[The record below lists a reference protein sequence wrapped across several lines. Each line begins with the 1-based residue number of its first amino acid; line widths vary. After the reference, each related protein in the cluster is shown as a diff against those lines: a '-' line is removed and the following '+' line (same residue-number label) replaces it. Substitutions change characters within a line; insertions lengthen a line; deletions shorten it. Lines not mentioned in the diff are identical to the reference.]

1 MVTSTTFPEVR
12 YKTYQQEDFSRR
24 YMWPNTA
31 LPSVT
36 TLINVATKA
45 SKNRFSVQSVGN
57 HGAHYPRTLRDWGR
71 RLEANVTMEM
81 MAKRYPELGDPA
93 VFETFMRK
101 WRYLFAYAAAGYAK
115 GHIMSHVLTFYKVR
129 NGEFF
134 LWTLKSNI
142 YCRMECLHRVL
153 NRWEIV
159 VGFCWSGHSPPLIV
173 YGHSH
178 FPTTLFPLRFVSA
191 PWLTRM
197 YSKNVHDSLIS
208 NICTPSLSLSIFTSN
223 FGL

>member
-1 MVTSTTFPEVR
+1 VGTRHYETFFKLIDWALKDKDTTAVVTSTTFPEVR

-36 TLINVATKA
+36 TLINMATKA
-45 SKNRFSVQSVGN
+45 SKNRFSVKSVEN

-142 YCRMECLHRVL
+142 YCRMECLHCVL
-153 NRWEIV
+153 NRWECRSYSGRLLLERTQSTIDP
-159 VGFCWSGHSPPLIV
+159 WS
-173 YGHSH
+173 
-178 FPTTLFPLRFVSA
+178 FPFSYDTFL
-191 PWLTRM
+191 
-197 YSKNVHDSLIS
+197 
-208 NICTPSLSLSIFTSN
+208 PSLCFCPVAY
-223 FGL
+223 

>member
-45 SKNRFSVQSVGN
+45 SKYRFSVQSVEN
-57 HGAHYPRTLRDWGR
+57 HGAHYPRTLREWGR

-93 VFETFMRK
+93 VFETFIRK

-142 YCRMECLHRVL
+142 YCRVECLHCVL
-153 NRWEIV
+153 NRWE
-159 VGFCWSGHSPPLIV
+159 CRSCSSRPLLERTQSTIN
-173 YGHSH
+173 
-178 FPTTLFPLRFVSA
+178 
-191 PWLTRM
+191 PW
-197 YSKNVHDSLIS
+197 
-208 NICTPSLSLSIFTSN
+208 LSLSMVISIFLQHV
-223 FGL
+223 FPFALFLPRGLLGCTAKKSMIV